1 MQSTTAH
8 GNLEPDLSGPLTE
21 DSMAAKKYRSLVT
34 GACTPLGSALVERL
48 SAGAHAVVATD
59 TAKALATD
67 DGSTGLALRPAR
79 ELAETV
85 AAADLSIPGAMD
97 PLLDGVDFVFCANAA
112 SADAPSWK
120 ARYANDVQG
129 TANLIDGIERAA
141 PNLRRLV
148 FLGSAA
154 VHGPV
159 PTGSPAL
166 TESAAFAPL
175 DDVARA
181 RHFAEFMVVDRCPRK
196 GIPFTVLRLA
206 HVHGER
212 GAPDLDPLLRLLRL
226 PIVPVP
232 AFLQTRLSLVSV
244 DDVCG
249 AADHLAKYA
258 SGKDGIFFV
267 ADDTPMTVAD
277 VLRILARGAGRRT
290 LDVPVPNPLAWRK
303 ALDTITG
310 VDRFLAVRQ
319 GRAPLPLV
327 ETLAALTH
335 DRIVS
340 NAHLKRDGGYDI
352 QHPDAS
358 DGLLALGRS
367 RTG

>member
-1 MQSTTAH
+1 MQSTAAH
-8 GNLEPDLSGPLTE
+8 DTLDPSLSGRFTE

-34 GACTPLGSALVERL
+34 GACTPLGSALVEQL
-48 SAGAHAVVATD
+48 SAGAHAVIATD
-59 TAKALATD
+59 TADALSAD
-67 DGSTGLALRPAR
+67 DGTTGLASRPVR
-79 ELAETV
+79 EIANTV
-85 AAADLSIPGAMD
+85 AAADPSIPGALD
-97 PLLDGVDFVFCANAA
+97 PLLDGIDFVFCANAA
-112 SADAPSWK
+112 PAGAPSWK

-129 TANLIDGIERAA
+129 TANLIDAVERTA
-141 PNLRRLV
+141 PKLRRLV

-159 PTGSPAL
+159 PAGTPAL
-166 TESAAFAPL
+166 TEDAPTAPL

-206 HVHGER
+206 HVVGER
-212 GAPDLDPLLRLLRL
+212 GAPDLDPLLQWLRL
-226 PIVPVP
+226 PVVPVP

-249 AADHLAKYA
+249 AADHVAKYA

-277 VLRILARGAGRRT
+277 VLRTLARGAGRRT
-290 LDVPVPNPLAWRK
+290 IDVPIPGPLAWRK
-303 ALDTITG
+303 AMDTIAG
-310 VDRFLAVRQ
+310 MDRFLAVRQ
-319 GRAPLPLV
+319 GRAPLSLV

-335 DRIVS
+335 DRTVS
-340 NAHLKRDGGYDI
+340 NAHLKRDGGYEI

-358 DGLLALGRS
+358 DGLLALGRALA
-367 RTG
+367 R